1 MTRRFITLLFA
12 AVLTLTVG
20 AQNASKA
27 KSILDKTAKIV
38 SNKGG
43 ASANF
48 KITGSNTRALS
59 GKISIK
65 GNKFQATTPD
75 GSVWYNGKT
84 QWAYMTDTEEVN
96 VSTPTDAQQAQMN
109 PYKFITLYQKG
120 YDLSMKTLTGA
131 YEIHLKAKDAK
142 QSIKE
147 MYITV
152 NSKTYLPS
160 LVKMQQGGKWS
171 TISIS
176 NFKAQ
181 NLSDA
186 LFTFNP
192 KQYPDAEVIDLR

>member
-1 MTRRFITLLFA
+1 MTRRIITLLFA
-12 AVLTLTVG
+12 AVIALGAG
-20 AQNASKA
+20 AQGTSKA

-38 SNKGG
+38 SNKSG

-48 KITGSNTRALS
+48 KISGGNTGTLT

-65 GNKFQATTPD
+65 GNKFHATTPEA
-75 GSVWYNGKT
+75 SVWYDGKT
-84 QWAYMTDTEEVN
+84 QWAYMKDTEEVN

-120 YDLSMKTLTGA
+120 YALTLKTLSGA
-131 YEIHLKAKDAK
+131 YEVHLKAQNAK

-152 NSKTYLPS
+152 NSKTYLPTK
-160 LVKMQQGGKWS
+160 VKMLQGGKWS
-171 TISIS
+171 TITIS

-181 NLSDA
+181 TLSDA
-186 LFTFNP
+186 TFTFNP

>member
-1 MTRRFITLLFA
+1 
-12 AVLTLTVG
+12 
-20 AQNASKA
+20 
-27 KSILDKTAKIV
+27 
-38 SNKGG
+38 
-43 ASANF
+43 
-48 KITGSNTRALS
+48 
-59 GKISIK
+59 
-65 GNKFQATTPD
+65 
-75 GSVWYNGKT
+75 
-84 QWAYMTDTEEVN
+84 
-96 VSTPTDAQQAQMN
+96 
-109 PYKFITLYQKG
+109 
-120 YDLSMKTLTGA
+120 MKTLTGA

>member
-1 MTRRFITLLFA
+1 MTRRLITLFFA
-12 AVLTLTVG
+12 SVLALTAG

-38 SNKGG
+38 SHKGG

-48 KITGSNTRALS
+48 KITGSSTGTLS

-75 GSVWYNGKT
+75 ASVWYNGKT
-84 QWAYMTDTEEVN
+84 QWAYMNDTEEVN

-120 YDLSMKTLTGA
+120 YDLSMKTLSGA
-131 YEIHLKAKDAK
+131 YEVHLKAQNAK

-152 NSKTYLPS
+152 NSKSYLPTT
-160 LVKMQQGGKWS
+160 VKMLQGNKWS
-171 TISIS
+171 TVSIS
-176 NFKAQ
+176 NFKTQ

-186 LFTFNP
+186 TFTFDP
-192 KQYPDAEVIDLR
+192 KKYPDAEIIDLR